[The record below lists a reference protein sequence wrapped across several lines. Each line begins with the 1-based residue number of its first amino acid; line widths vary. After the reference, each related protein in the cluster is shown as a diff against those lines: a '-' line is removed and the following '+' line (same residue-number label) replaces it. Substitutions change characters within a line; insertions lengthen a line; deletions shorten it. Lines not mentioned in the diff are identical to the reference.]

1 MAKGR
6 FKCSKCDRTFS
17 MAAHLARHKN
27 TIHKAG
33 AGKKTAAR
41 KVVKRKG
48 RVGRPKGVVA
58 KRGRPKLSVARRGV
72 SVGSGAARLLNAMQA
87 YRKELMTERLTLD
100 SRIDAMGR
108 ALDEMG
114 AKVSAGPARR
124 VSRKGPKVKVKARKA
139 AKRVGRG
146 GVKVRAGSLKDY
158 IGRVLRQRTRPMS
171 PSDIGAGVV
180 KAGLKTKAKDI
191 TKAVSNTLPK
201 MKNIKKMGFGKYQ
214 LSG

>member
-1 MAKGR
+1 MTKGR

-17 MAAHLARHKN
+17 MAAHLARHEN
-27 TIHKAG
+27 TIHRAG
-33 AGKKTAAR
+33 ARKKTAAW
-41 KVVKRKG
+41 KVAGLKG
-48 RVGRPKGVVA
+48 RVGRPKGGAA

-72 SVGSGAARLLNAMQA
+72 SVGSGAVRVLDAMQA
-87 YRKELMTERLTLD
+87 YRNELMTERLTLD

-124 VSRKGPKVKVKARKA
+124 VSRKGPKAKARKA
-139 AKRVGRG
+139 AKQVGRARM
-146 GVKVRAGSLKDY
+146 KVRAGSLKDY

-171 PSDIGAGVV
+171 PSEIGASVV
-180 KAGLKTKAKDI
+180 KAGLKTKAKDV